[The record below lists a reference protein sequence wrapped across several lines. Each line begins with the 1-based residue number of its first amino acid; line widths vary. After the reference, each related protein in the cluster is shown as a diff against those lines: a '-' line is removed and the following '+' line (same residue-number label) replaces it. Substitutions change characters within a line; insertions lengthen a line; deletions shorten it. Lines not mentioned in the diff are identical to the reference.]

1 MMDGLQSWLIEVVVH
16 IGKSS
21 RGQCLDNRNWDR
33 STHILRINVS
43 PGRAGIL
50 TEVSDVLSEVFL
62 YVVDISQHPQH
73 ECKPPQTQQD
83 EQRNQCRDS

>member
-1 MMDGLQSWLIEVVVH
+1 MMDRFRSWLIEVVVH
-16 IGKSS
+16 IGKSTQ
-21 RGQCLDNRNWDR
+21 GQHLDNRDWDR
-33 STHILRINVS
+33 STHMLRINVS

-50 TEVSDVLSEVFL
+50 TEVSDLLSEVFL